1 MWQRKQTLFLT
12 IAVVLAGLLHA
23 LDLASYE
30 RMGKDG
36 AVTLRLYGLYGADG
50 ARVDPPLTIP
60 LYLLNALLI
69 VQLLVS
75 MALFKKRERQLR
87 FTRLAFIFSLGMIAG
102 IVFTHSSVASAMGT
116 ANTVSSTLLPGAY
129 IPFILPVLVW
139 LAERG
144 IKKDEELV
152 KSAERL
158 R

>member
-1 MWQRKQTLFLT
+1 MWQRKQTLYLG
-12 IAVVLAGLLHA
+12 IALALAALLHM

-30 RMGKDG
+30 RLGKEG

-50 ARVDPPLTIP
+50 ARVDPPLSIP
-60 LYLLNALLI
+60 LYLVNALMI
-69 VQLLVS
+69 VQLVIAI
-75 MALFKKRERQLR
+75 ALFKKRHRQLR
-87 FTRLAFIFSLGMIAG
+87 FTRLSFLFSLGMIAG
-102 IVFTHSSVASAMGT
+102 IVFTHNSVASAMGT
-116 ANTVSSTLLPGAY
+116 ANTVKGTLLPGAY

-139 LAERG
+139 LAERA